1 MAAQTPTAGTRRP
14 RPDRSTAVLFVL
26 CSAAFMAMLDVFV
39 VNVAFTDIGADFSG
53 SSLPD
58 LSWILNGYTIVYAA
72 LLIPAGRLADRY
84 GRKTF
89 FLAGLALFT
98 LASAGCA
105 AAPSLW
111 WLVAFRVLQA
121 AGAAALTP
129 TSLGLLLTC
138 LPAERRAGGVKV
150 WATTSSVSG
159 AIGPVVGG
167 ALVQLSWQWVFLI
180 NLPVG
185 ILVFAAAV
193 RIVADSRDETVTRP
207 PDLPGAAVIALAI
220 GAVALGLVQG
230 DEWGWTGAM
239 TVGAFTGAV
248 LAAGYLVLRVL
259 RHPAPVIDPSLFRVP
274 AFVWANVTALVFCTA
289 FGAVFPSVVLWLQNV
304 AGFSVI
310 GTGLAILPGPLMVPV
325 FAVVGQRLAKRMP
338 VGFLVALGNLLF
350 CAGAVM
356 LAVSASPDVR
366 YVTQVLPGWIVI
378 GIGIG
383 LALPSMIAAATA
395 DLPPAQ
401 AATGSAVVNT
411 SRQLGYVLGVSILIA
426 VLGTIGLS
434 PDDARTVFQHGWWFI
449 AIAAALSA
457 VTALGIRPAAAA
469 RRAGPPSAGRPQ
481 ADTVTAGPAPTGP
494 AGPQP

>member
-1 MAAQTPTAGTRRP
+1 MAARMPTAGTRP
-14 RPDRSTAVLFVL
+14 PSPGRSTVIVVVL
-26 CSAAFMAMLDVFV
+26 CAASFMAMLDVFV

-58 LSWILNGYTIVYAA
+58 LSWVLNGYTIVYAA

-84 GRKTF
+84 GRKSG
-89 FLAGLALFT
+89 FLAGLAVFT
-98 LASAGCA
+98 LASVGCA

-111 WLVAFRVLQA
+111 WLVAFRVVQA

-129 TSLGLLLTC
+129 ASLGLLLSC
-138 LPAERRAGGVKV
+138 LPVERRAGAVKV
-150 WATTSSVSG
+150 WATTSSVAG

-167 ALVQLSWQWVFLI
+167 ALVQVSWQWVFLI

-185 ILVFAAAV
+185 VLVFAVAV
-193 RIVADSRDETVTRP
+193 RVVADSRDESVTRL
-207 PDLPGAAVIALAI
+207 PDLFGAVVLALAV

-230 DEWGWTGAM
+230 EQWGWTDAM
-239 TVGAFTGAV
+239 TVGAFAV
-248 LAAGYLVLRVL
+248 GVLGVVCLVVRVL
-259 RHPAPVIDPSLFRVP
+259 RHPAPVIDPSLFREP
-274 AFVWANVTALVFCTA
+274 TFVWANVTALVFCTA

-310 GTGLAILPGPLMVPV
+310 GTGLAIVPGPLMVPV

-378 GIGIG
+378 GMGIG

-395 DLPPAQ
+395 GLPRGQ

-411 SRQLGYVLGVSILIA
+411 SRQLGYVLGVA
-426 VLGTIGLS
+426 VLVAVVGTIGLS
-434 PDDARTVFQHGWWFI
+434 LDDARTVFQHAWWFI
-449 AIAAALSA
+449 AVAAALSA
-457 VTALGIRPAAAA
+457 VTALGIAPAA
-469 RRAGPPSAGRPQ
+469 GPSSAGRPR
-481 ADTVTAGPAPTGP
+481 TANDAVASGPARPRP
-494 AGPQP
+494 